1 MNDCIFCK
9 ISNGEIPSMKIWE
22 DQNYMAFLDIN
33 PVAEGMTLV
42 IPKEHKDSRIFKNET
57 SDISGIMKAAKD
69 VSEIL
74 ENRLNIERVGVIFE
88 GMEVD
93 HLHAKLIPIKS
104 GENIRM
110 IMDSHYPKPEM
121 YELEELCKKITS

>member
-1 MNDCIFCK
+1 MEDCIFCK

-88 GMEVD
+88 GMEVN

-110 IMDSHYPKPEM
+110 IMDSHYPKPEIS
-121 YELEELCKKITS
+121 ELEELRKKITS